1 MLIFY
6 DFENDFAINAPLQP
20 QHKSASGVA
29 TGTNTELPVVR
40 EQQSSIVVQGNAGM
54 DHDQGID
61 MTLVTDIFKVF
72 LAADPL
78 IALLSSSL
86 RSSLPSIKS

>member
-72 LAADPL
+72 LVDPI